1 MTDAA
6 FLWRADGPRQGSRGV
21 TDDGRKARR
30 AAEDLLRTG
39 QASSAVVEE
48 AAMELGERT
57 LADSYYATGQRWQ
70 ARVGARGRVRWVP
83 VAAGTG
89 PGGAA

>member
-30 AAEDLLRTG
+30 AAADLLRTG
-39 QASSAVVEE
+39 QATAAYVEE

-57 LADSYYATGQRWQ
+57 LADSYYATGRKWQ
-70 ARVGARGRVRWVP
+70 GRVGARGRVRWVP
-83 VAAGTG
+83 AA
-89 PGGAA
+89 PGGPR